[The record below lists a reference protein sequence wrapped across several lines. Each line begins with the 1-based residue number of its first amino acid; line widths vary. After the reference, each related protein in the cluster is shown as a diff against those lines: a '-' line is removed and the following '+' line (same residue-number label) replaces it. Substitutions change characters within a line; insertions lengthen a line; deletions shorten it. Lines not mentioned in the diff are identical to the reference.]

1 MFMSC
6 HVRGNMLYVVLYYAT
21 LFYMVPLSTI
31 LTWVGSWELRGAVGI
46 CLDKQQEEEEEEEEQ
61 EEGEQ
66 TTFESQAYIYI

>member
-1 MFMSC
+1 
-6 HVRGNMLYVVLYYAT
+6 
-21 LFYMVPLSTI
+21 MVPLSTI